1 MATAGEM
8 RAQSKAIQVKLIAAA
23 KHPLMP
29 ADAREGFGLLCV
41 FLGEVATMA
50 ERLDNLERKNDG

>member
-8 RAQSKAIQVKLIAAA
+8 RAQSKEIQAKFIAAA

-29 ADAREGFGLLCV
+29 ADAREGFGLLCI
-41 FLGEVATMA
+41 FIGEMATMA
-50 ERLDNLERKNDG
+50 ERLDALERKTDG